1 MKNKPAT
8 EAGKCMNC
16 ETEDSQAPNTIPI
29 SNTYKVSVDPG
40 VLDRKS
46 FPILVMGESSDEE
59 GVEVSAQ
66 ENAEKLAVLRNNFMY
81 YKEKLARSKR
91 FEQEFLKQKSFIKE
105 GVSLDN
111 GLKTKGHLA
120 TGRFVISK
128 KCSTRNTVAS
138 NVCIVEQ
145 KLRNAES
152 GLHRFGAPGVLDN
165 DEVEGVYVTINECSY
180 SSDEIN
186 EHDEKVRRE
195 ERKTIPKSIM
205 RRFSSYPVPAALRV
219 NGLGKYEACV
229 FSNAEYLVIDRLE
242 GEFDEMETWYN
253 YYNTGVQAKLIPV
266 SGATYVYYKVDQI
279 LAPVTKQ
286 ILAALSRHFIEDYTG
301 YYNDWCTDDNVFLQF
316 GRRAGEVAPPGEVT
330 DIELRGLPRADI
342 SSLHHTH
349 FTAEEVWSVL
359 TDEEKNRAR
368 KAWSLKKI
376 STTTMMGGIM
386 LWCASVS
393 NDTVEKVEKAGLFS
407 VSSISEF
414 TKLGKSISVRAKSY
428 QNIVMSDLRDVFE
441 LDVLVNRVTGEV
453 DWKTEKKN
461 RTQPCLTKI
470 PYKTVYETARKLFSK
485 YDPDREKY
493 RRLDWK
499 KYWGAR
505 WQWSAS
511 GSIHS
516 QYAEDTEGLPKE
528 RELRNKFIALNIAE
542 DVPIEHYLNR
552 RPELHAW
559 SSVKYEWGKQRAIY
573 GSDMTSYVLTHFV
586 FFNCED
592 TLPSDFP
599 VGSKARPSYVSSRV
613 RAVLRRA
620 TPWCVDFEDFNSQHS
635 NSSMVAVLNAYLDVN
650 HDRMSEEQ
658 KKAAKWVVE
667 SVLNTRVTD
676 NMGLKETYKAK
687 GTLMSGWR
695 LTTFVNSV
703 LNYIYTREMLGKETA
718 VRRSVHNGDD
728 VLLGVT
734 NFKLVTSAVGQAR
747 SLGIRL
753 QRSKCAFG
761 GIAEFLRVDHVRGE
775 TGQYL
780 TRNIATLMHS
790 RIESKISL
798 SVRDIVSSMESRF
811 REFVQRGGS
820 KDLVVRLRK
829 KYYSRIAPEFK
840 LTEAQLYTIKTSHA
854 VVGGCSESRTAPVD
868 VIIDYKKEGE
878 VEGLPKH
885 LPGVIAYAR
894 ALKKQ
899 LELKVE
905 LPEVIARIYSATENA
920 VKLVREQVSFNK
932 PRDVMRYKR
941 YKALYKAHKEV
952 AETPTFGKAMLTG
965 FLFDVLAAKSRSRTL
980 IMILNNAKNP
990 MDFLK
995 VVT

>member
-1 MKNKPAT
+1 MKIKPAS

-16 ETEDSQAPNTIPI
+16 DTELGKVSNTIPI
-29 SNTYKVSVDPG
+29 SNTYKISVDPG
-40 VLDRKS
+40 ALDRKS
-46 FPILVMGESSDEE
+46 FPILVMGDASSEE
-59 GVEVSAQ
+59 G
-66 ENAEKLAVLRNNFMY
+66 ENTSIADNAAKLAILRNSFMY
-81 YKEKLARSKR
+81 YKDKLARSRVYNDNVVKPKIR
-91 FEQEFLKQKSFIKE
+91 KSKCIDSCTNSSHIPMETRKVVYTKE
-105 GVSLDN
+105 ANNRAISCNVSVDRIELM
-111 GLKTKGHLA
+111 
-120 TGRFVISK
+120 
-128 KCSTRNTVAS
+128 
-138 NVCIVEQ
+138 
-145 KLRNAES
+145 NAES
-152 GLHRFGAPGVLDN
+152 GLHRFGAPGVLDCK
-165 DEVEGVYVTINECSY
+165 DVEGVYLSVIDCNNSN
-180 SSDEIN
+180 DELE
-186 EHDEKVRRE
+186 EHDQKVSS
-195 ERKTIPKSIM
+195 ERVKYIPKVIR
-205 RRFSSYPVPAALRV
+205 RRFASYPMPAALKIDSF
-219 NGLGKYEACV
+219 GAYESCI
-229 FSNAEYLVIDRLE
+229 FSEAEYLIIDRLD
-242 GEFDEMETWYN
+242 GEFDEMDTWYN
-253 YYNTGVQAKLIPV
+253 YYNTGVQARLIPV
-266 SGATYVYYKVDQI
+266 SGATYVYYKVDQV

-316 GRRAGEVAPPGEVT
+316 GKRRSEVRTTGEVS
-330 DIELRGLPRADI
+330 IKELRNLPRADI

-349 FTAEEVWSVL
+349 FTAAEVWEAL
-359 TDEEKNRAR
+359 NDCERNRAK
-368 KAWSLKKI
+368 KAWALKDI
-376 STTTMMGGIM
+376 ATTTMMGGLM

-393 NDTVEKVEKAGLFS
+393 DETVSKVQEAGLFS
-407 VSSISEF
+407 VSTISEF
-414 TKLGKSISVRAKSY
+414 VKLGKTISVRAKSY
-428 QNIVMSDLRDVFE
+428 QNIVAADLREVFE

-461 RTQPCLTKI
+461 RTSPCLTKI
-470 PYKTVYETARKLFSK
+470 PYKTVYDSARKLFAK

-499 KYWGAR
+499 KYWDAR

-516 QYAEDTEGLPKE
+516 QYSEDLEGLPKE

-542 DVPIEHYLNR
+542 DMPIEHYLNR
-552 RPELHAW
+552 KPELHAW

-573 GSDMTSYVLTHFV
+573 GSDLTSYVLTHFV

-650 HDRMSEEQ
+650 NDRMSEEQ
-658 KKAAKWVVE
+658 RKAAKWVVE

-734 NFKLVTSAVGQAR
+734 NFKLVTSAVGQASR
-747 SLGIRL
+747 LGIRL
-753 QRSKCAFG
+753 QRAKCAFG

-811 REFVQRGGS
+811 KEFVQRGGS
-820 KDLVVRLRK
+820 KDLVVRLRDI
-829 KYYSRIAPEFK
+829 YYDRIAPEFK
-840 LTEAQLYTIKTSHA
+840 ITKAQMYIIKTAHA
-854 VVGGCSESRTAPVD
+854 VVGGCSESKTAPVE
-868 VIIDYKKEGE
+868 VYIDYKKEGE
-878 VEGLPKH
+878 VEGLPRH

-905 LPEVIARIYSATENA
+905 LPEVITRIYSATENA
-920 VKLVREQVSFNK
+920 VKLVREKVSFNK
-932 PRDVMRYKR
+932 PSDVMRYKR